1 MCRAANG
8 TDVTLA
14 TAGCGQMVGML
25 DLSDSEWVIAQ
36 RRDSGG
42 YYPLLVVTGKR
53 EADDLVRALLDSGLD
68 VIVQSVP

>member
-1 MCRAANG
+1 
-8 TDVTLA
+8 
-14 TAGCGQMVGML
+14 MVGML